1 MDAIGPLRR
10 RYSGENPDNFYAG
23 KRVAVTGAGGS
34 IGSALAAHF
43 ANMNCAQLALI
54 DQFDHGLIEVAEQA
68 SRISPK
74 LDVVEVL
81 TDVRDGVRLTRQF
94 ERLQPDIVV
103 HAAALKHVHLGER
116 HAGECVLTNLIGTR
130 NTLIAAHAAGAS
142 HFTLISS
149 DKAAAPVCVMGAT
162 KRLSELLLL
171 SYQRTTAPRMA
182 VKSIRFGNV
191 LGSQG
196 SVLPRF
202 RSQIAA
208 GGPLQ
213 ITHADME
220 RYFMSPT
227 EAVGLITSVTGSSDP
242 SGVYFMEMGDPVSI
256 LDMARDLIAQSGR
269 DVGIQFT
276 GLRPGEKMKE
286 ALFDEYES
294 VARSQTKDVFRVD
307 PVAADAGVSSEELNQ
322 IEQLARSGDTDMI
335 RYRIFALLDAC
346 LGREEVAVG

>member
-1 MDAIGPLRR
+1 LADAVDPLRHEAGSR
-10 RYSGENPDNFYAG
+10 PASFYSG
-23 KRVAVTGAGGS
+23 KRVVVTGAGGS

-43 ANMNCAQLALI
+43 AKLDCAQLALV
-54 DQFDHGLIEVAEQA
+54 DQFDHGLIEVAENA
-68 SRISPK
+68 SRLNPE

-81 TDVRDGVRLTRQF
+81 TDVRDSVRLTRQF
-94 ERLQPDIVV
+94 KRLQPDIVV
-103 HAAALKHVHLGER
+103 HAAALKHVHMGER

-130 NTLIAAHAAGAS
+130 NALLAAHASGAS

-162 KRLSELLLL
+162 KRLSELHLL
-171 SYQRTTAPRMA
+171 SYGRTRAPNM
-182 VKSIRFGNV
+182 VLKSIRFGNV

-202 RSQIAA
+202 KAQIAA

-220 RYFMSPT
+220 RYFMSPE
-227 EAVGLITSVTGSSDP
+227 EAVGLIVSVTGSQDP
-242 SGVYFMEMGDPVSI
+242 SGVYFMEMGEPVSI
-256 LDMARDLIAQSGR
+256 LDMARGLIAESGR
-269 DVGIQFT
+269 DVAIEFT

-286 ALFDEYES
+286 ALFDDYER
-294 VARSQTKDVFRVD
+294 VVRSQSNRVFRVD
-307 PVAADAGVSSEELNQ
+307 PLAADAGVGSEELDQ

-335 RYRIFALLDAC
+335 RYRVFALLDAC